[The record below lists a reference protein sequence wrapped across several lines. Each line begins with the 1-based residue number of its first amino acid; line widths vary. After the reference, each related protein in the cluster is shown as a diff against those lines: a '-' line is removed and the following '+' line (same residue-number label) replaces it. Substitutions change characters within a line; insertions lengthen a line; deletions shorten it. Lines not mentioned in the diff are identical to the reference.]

1 LDGPSVTLAQ
11 KVKILGEQTYECVEA
26 STSIASLNSRC
37 INAANDPAASYS
49 WLVNGVDRYFGA
61 SPNVTLALGSNSLE
75 LSLEKIGGEI
85 YQDSVSIAVIHS
97 IAPEVSLSVEPLPG
111 SKKNTT
117 GRYYLD
123 YEVSDACDPSPII
136 SAVAGVD
143 VSGGAKLSINKNGV
157 RSEYG
162 DQGITFSVIATDESQ
177 NMTQAS
183 QVVNQ

>member
-1 LDGPSVTLAQ
+1 M
-11 KVKILGEQTYECVEA
+11 
-26 STSIASLNSRC
+26 
-37 INAANDPAASYS
+37 
-49 WLVNGVDRYFGA
+49 NGVDRYFGA

-97 IAPEVSLSVEPLPG
+97 IVPEVSLSVEPLPG

-136 SAVAGVD
+136 SAVAGED

>member
-1 LDGPSVTLAQ
+1 MDGPSVTLAQ

-85 YQDSVSIAVIHS
+85 YQDSVSIA
-97 IAPEVSLSVEPLPG
+97 PEVSLSVEPLPG

-136 SAVAGVD
+136 SAVAGED

-177 NMTQAS
+177 NMKQAS